1 MAEWKIEPRFI
12 YLQVNTHPLM
22 RECQK
27 VVLDN
32 KRRDNYKD
40 AGFVTL
46 HISVISG
53 HSGHFRQL
61 SKNKLRRIA
70 L

>member
-12 YLQVNTHPLM
+12 YLQANTHPLM

-32 KRRDNYKD
+32 KRRDKYKD

-53 HSGHFRQL
+53 HSGHFWQL